1 MVGSVS
7 EEAVV
12 STDADQFIDPADA
25 GRAFEKNRRE
35 QADFTI
41 SRSLGMIEDRLASFV
56 EASRADGPKKSKRAV
71 LVALA
76 NKFEF

>member
-1 MVGSVS
+1 MITMVGSVS

-41 SRSLGMIEDRLASFV
+41 SRSLGMIEDSLASFV
-56 EASRADGPKKSKRAV
+56 EAFRTDGPKNQKRRAGG
-71 LVALA
+71 LS
-76 NKFEF
+76 

>member
-12 STDADQFIDPADA
+12 STEADQFIDLVDA
-25 GRAFEKNRRE
+25 GRAFEEEKRQE

-41 SRSLGMIEDRLASFV
+41 SRSLGMIEDSLASFV
-56 EASRADGPKKSKRAV
+56 EAFRADGPKKSK
-71 LVALA
+71 
-76 NKFEF
+76 EPCWWP